1 MSANTPNNQDQE
13 IDLSLLTKKISS
25 FFEGI
30 SNSIFKAILFVKKN
44 SIKFGVLFVLGAV
57 LGYFLDINSNSYDS
71 EVIVAPNFGTTDY
84 LYSKIDLLQSK
95 VKNGDTL
102 FLKSFG
108 IKNPNDI
115 ALIEINPIIDIYS
128 FVNNNTAIASNAQ
141 NTQNFELVKLLSED
155 GDIKKVIKD
164 KLTSKNYGHHTIH
177 ITSTKKIS
185 DKETIQPILNYLE
198 QNQYFQDVRKVQ
210 VNNINV
216 KMQENIGI
224 VAQINALLNQ
234 FSNTTSNNQ
243 KSDKLVY
250 YNENTQLNEIIAT
263 KNGLITEMGGQRM
276 DLVNLSKIVKDI
288 STTLNIKNT
297 TGTNNKMKLIL
308 PILFCFLF
316 VSYSLFMAFYRKQS
330 VKISNI

>member
-1 MSANTPNNQDQE
+1 
-13 IDLSLLTKKISS
+13 
-25 FFEGI
+25 
-30 SNSIFKAILFVKKN
+30 
-44 SIKFGVLFVLGAV
+44 
-57 LGYFLDINSNSYDS
+57 
-71 EVIVAPNFGTTDY
+71 
-84 LYSKIDLLQSK
+84 
-95 VKNGDTL
+95 
-102 FLKSFG
+102 
-108 IKNPNDI
+108 
-115 ALIEINPIIDIYS
+115 
-128 FVNNNTAIASNAQ
+128 
-141 NTQNFELVKLLSED
+141 
-155 GDIKKVIKD
+155 
-164 KLTSKNYGHHTIH
+164 
-177 ITSTKKIS
+177 
-185 DKETIQPILNYLE
+185 
-198 QNQYFQDVRKVQ
+198 
-210 VNNINV
+210 
-216 KMQENIGI
+216 MQENIGI

>member
-13 IDLSLLTKKISS
+13 IDLSLLTKKIGS

-30 SNSIFKAILFVKKN
+30 SMYIFKCILFVKKN
-44 SIKFGVLFVLGAV
+44 IVKFGILFVLGAV

-95 VKNGDTL
+95 VKNGDTV
-102 FLKSFG
+102 FLKSIG
-108 IKNPNDI
+108 IKNPDDI
-115 ALIEINPIIDIYS
+115 AVIEIEPIVDIYS
-128 FVNNNTAIASNAQ
+128 FVNNSTSAANAT
-141 NTQNFELVKLLSED
+141 NTQNFELVKLFAED

-164 KLTSKNYGHHTIH
+164 KLTSKNYAHHSIH
-177 ITSTKKIS
+177 LTSTKKVS
-185 DKETIQPILNYLE
+185 DTETIQPILNYLE

-210 VNNINV
+210 VNNISV

-224 VAQINALLNQ
+224 VSQINALLNQ
-234 FSNTTSNNQ
+234 FSNSTSNNQ

-250 YNENTQLNEIIAT
+250 YNENTQLNEIIST
-263 KNGLITEMGGQRM
+263 KDRLITEMGSQKI
-276 DLVNLSKIVKDI
+276 DLVNLSKIIKDI
-288 STTLNIKNT
+288 SKTLNIKNDK
-297 TGTNNKMKLIL
+297 GTNNKMKFVL

-316 VSYSLFMAFYRKQS
+316 VCYGLFMAFYRKQAA
-330 VKISNI
+330 KLLNQ

>member
-1 MSANTPNNQDQE
+1 MSENTPNNQDQE
-13 IDLSLLTKKISS
+13 IDLTVLTKKIGS
-25 FFEGI
+25 FFESI
-30 SNSIFKAILFVKKN
+30 RTSIFKGILFIKKN
-44 SIKFGVLFVLGAV
+44 IIKLGVLFILGAV
-57 LGYFLDINSNSYDS
+57 LGYFLDKNSNSYDS

-102 FLKSFG
+102 FLKSIG
-108 IKNPNDI
+108 IKNPDDI

-128 FVNNNTAIASNAQ
+128 FVNNNTTTANNAQ

-177 ITSTKKIS
+177 LISTKKIS
-185 DKETIQPILNYLE
+185 DKKTIQPILNYLE
-198 QNQYFQDVRKVQ
+198 QNQYFQDIKKVH

-234 FSNTTSNNQ
+234 FSNSNASNQ
-243 KSDKLVY
+243 KNDKLVY
-250 YNENTQLNEIIAT
+250 YNENTQLNDVIAT
-263 KNGLITEMGGQRM
+263 KNNLVTEMGVQRM

-288 STTLNIKNT
+288 SKTLNIKNT
-297 TGTNNKMKLIL
+297 SGTNNKMKLVL
-308 PILFCFLF
+308 PILFCTLF
-316 VSYSLFMAFYRKQS
+316 ICYGLFMAFYRKQAA
-330 VKISNI
+330 KISNI